1 MSFVQTLAALTIGFA
16 AARGIDKYR
25 KMGGMKGVKEAMRKA
40 GDEEGIAGTL
50 GDMAE
55 KMGLPGGKKAV
66 TDMMSKMG
74 NQAADATEVT
84 EAGLEQ
90 MIAMMTSAAATG
102 AGSMS
107 ALFSQLTEGTPLG
120 KMSEEHARLMI
131 RAMIQSAKADGEID
145 ADERKVILDHLSDAT
160 EEEIAFVEAALD
172 APVDVMAL
180 VKDSG
185 DVAKTQ
191 IYSAALMPISVDTE
205 GEKAYLRQL
214 ASALQLPD
222 DKVAELHE
230 ALGKAPL

>member
-25 KMGGMKGVKEAMRKA
+25 KMGGMKGVREAMRKA
-40 GDEEGIAGTL
+40 GDEDGVAGQL

-55 KMGLPGGKKAV
+55 KMGLPGGRKAV

-90 MIAMMTSAAATG
+90 LIAMMTSAAATG
-102 AGSMS
+102 AGGMS
-107 ALFSQLTEGTPLG
+107 ALYSQLTAGTPLG
-120 KMSEEHARLMI
+120 EVSEENARLMI

-145 ADERKVILDHLSDAT
+145 AEERKVILDHLSDAS
-160 EEEIAFVEAALD
+160 EDEIAFVEAALD

-180 VKDSG
+180 VQDAG
-185 DVAKTQ
+185 DMAKSQ
-191 IYSAALMPISVDTE
+191 LYSAALMPISVDTE
-205 GEKAYLRQL
+205 GEKTYLRQL
-214 ASALQLPD
+214 AAALQLSD
-222 DKVAELHE
+222 DKVAELHD